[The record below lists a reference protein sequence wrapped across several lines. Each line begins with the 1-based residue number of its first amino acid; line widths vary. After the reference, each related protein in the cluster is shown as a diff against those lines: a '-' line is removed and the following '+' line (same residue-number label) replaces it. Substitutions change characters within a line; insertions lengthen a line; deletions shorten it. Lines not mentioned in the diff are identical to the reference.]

1 MRYYGMVRWRT
12 AEVQRTVLSLLT
24 AAEAL
29 AALCTA
35 SQQHAYIPI
44 CGHAAHQPGPN
55 MGGVV
60 RGRLRKGS

>member
-1 MRYYGMVRWRT
+1 M
-12 AEVQRTVLSLLT
+12 QRTVLSLLT